1 MKQKKYDL
9 KTTILS
15 NQEVAEGHYMLHC
28 NCPEIAHSAEPGQ
41 FIHVL
46 FNSGRF
52 LAQACYFS
60 LDPPQPLYQKKT
72 ANSSIPVF

>member
-15 NQEVAEGHYMLHC
+15 NQKVAEDHYMLHC

-46 FNSGRF
+46 FNAGGG
-52 LAQACYFS
+52 LLHALY
-60 LDPPQPLYQKKT
+60 PLLPDLT
-72 ANSSIPVF
+72 TEIVLVL